1 MKRREYTNPLEDRL
15 NQVTSL
21 DGAECSIHKVETV
34 KIPLEQMSQF
44 YVRVKSEVYLQ
55 SGRLIVP

>member
-1 MKRREYTNPLEDRL
+1 MEYTNPLEDRL

-34 KIPLEQMSQF
+34 KVPLEQMPQL
-44 YVRVKSEVYLQ
+44 YVRVKSEVYFQ
-55 SGRLIVP
+55 SDCLIIP